1 MAASSNDSA
10 GTSEERLIDRTDAL
24 FLDLDG
30 TVYHGAR
37 PIPEAVSALN
47 RARSHVGL
55 KYITNNASRSPS
67 AVAEALQEMG
77 IPVSEDEVLTSAQA
91 GVTLLT
97 SKIPAGSH
105 VIVLG
110 SDSLKDLVSG
120 AGFSVVTS
128 ADDQP
133 AAVIQGHAT
142 TTGWPQ
148 MSEAALAINNG
159 AVYVATNMDTTLPTE
174 RGLTVGNGSMIAAI
188 TTATGVT
195 PDSAGKPAGDM
206 FTQAAEELHSDCPL
220 AVGDRLNTDIAGG
233 VAAGIPSLMVI
244 TGISGHKDLLTADP
258 AERPTYIAADMM
270 ALFAPI
276 DWSIP
281 GPKAGWK
288 AELASDGVLQLSSV
302 DGEVSGGLSEESL
315 GGADLSQQA
324 RFSDRRSHDALL
336 TAIAAA
342 WEDGAPAVTQVTATD
357 STAQS
362 VIDTWR

>member
-1 MAASSNDSA
+1 MAASINDSA
-10 GTSEERLIDRTDAL
+10 GTSDERLIDRTDAL
-24 FLDLDG
+24 LLDLDG

-47 RARSHVGL
+47 KARSHVGL

-77 IPVSEDEVLTSAQA
+77 IPASEDEVLTSAQA

-97 SKIPAGSH
+97 SKIPAGSR

-110 SDSLKDLVSG
+110 SDSLKELVSG

-128 ADDQP
+128 ADDRP

-206 FTQAAEELHSDCPL
+206 FTQAAEELHSDRPL

-270 ALFAPI
+270 ALFDPV
-276 DWSIP
+276 DNSMP

-302 DGEVSGGLSEESL
+302 DGEVPGGSSEESL
-315 GGADLSQQA
+315 GGADSSQQA

-342 WEDGAPAVTQVTATD
+342 WEEGAPAVTQMTATD

>member
-1 MAASSNDSA
+1 MAAPSSDCA
-10 GTSEERLIDRTDAL
+10 HTSEERLIDCADAL
-24 FLDLDG
+24 LLDLDG

-47 RARSHVGL
+47 EAHSHVGL

-67 AVAEALQEMG
+67 AVAETLQNMG
-77 IPVSEDEVLTSAQA
+77 IPASENDILTSAQA
-91 GVTLLT
+91 GVTLLA
-97 SKIPAGSH
+97 SKIPEGSR

-142 TTGWPQ
+142 TTGWQQ

-188 TTATGVT
+188 STATGVT
-195 PDSAGKPAGDM
+195 PDSAGKPAGAM
-206 FTQAAEELHSDCPL
+206 FTQAADELHSDRPL

-233 VAAGIPSLMVI
+233 VAAGIPSLMVL
-244 TGISGHKDLLTADP
+244 TGISGHKDLLNADP
-258 AERPTYIAADMM
+258 AERPTYIANDMTY
-270 ALFAPI
+270 LFDPI
-276 DWSIP
+276 DRSTP
-281 GPKAGWK
+281 GPKPGWK
-288 AELASDGVLQLSSV
+288 TELTSDGVLQLSSV
-302 DGEVSGGLSEESL
+302 DGEVSEVSSEESL
-315 GGADLSQQA
+315 DSEDSPQQT
-324 RFSDRRSHDALL
+324 RFPDRRPHDALL
-336 TAIAAA
+336 TAIATA
-342 WEDGAPAVTQVTATD
+342 WKEDAPAVTQVTAAD

>member
-1 MAASSNDSA
+1 MAASSSDSA
-10 GTSEERLIDRTDAL
+10 HSSEERLIDRTDAL
-24 FLDLDG
+24 LLDLDG

-37 PIPEAVSALN
+37 PIPGAVSALN
-47 RARSHVGL
+47 KAYPHVGL
-55 KYITNNASRSPS
+55 KYITNNASRSPR
-67 AVAEALQEMG
+67 AVAEALQEMD
-77 IPVSEDEVLTSAQA
+77 IPASEDEVLTSAQA
-91 GVTLLT
+91 GVTLLA
-97 SKIPAGSH
+97 SKIPLGSS

-110 SDSLKDLVSG
+110 SDSLKELVSG

-128 ADDQP
+128 VDVQP

-148 MSEAALAINNG
+148 MSEAALAINKG

-188 TTATGVT
+188 TTATGVI

-206 FTQAAEELHSDCPL
+206 FIQAAEELHSDRPL

-233 VAAGIPSLMVI
+233 VAAGIPSLMVL
-244 TGISGHKDLLTADP
+244 TGISGHRDLLTADP

-270 ALFAPI
+270 ALF
-276 DWSIP
+276 DLVDRSTP
-281 GPKAGWK
+281 GPKPGWK
-288 AELASDGVLQLSSV
+288 AELTSDGVLQLSSV
-302 DGEVSGGLSEESL
+302 DGEVPEGFSEESPD
-315 GGADLSQQA
+315 GADSPQQA
-324 RFSDRRSHDALL
+324 RFSGQRPHEALL

-342 WEDGAPAVTQVTATD
+342 WEEGAPAVTQVTAAD